1 MKVVEYSTIDL
12 RGSNGAR
19 YTIDAYVA
27 AGDGETTFL
36 RLRDGRNLTVPTSAI
51 QRIRHADSASP
62 PSVIPAAPGKNNDEY
77 AQRIKEF
84 ERSIADWPGTPTG
97 DSTPTDWDLT
107 NRIEWLRLRLDDLS
121 QAPMNAKLLG
131 DVQRVDRLCEH
142 LLARLAEPK
151 FTEAKRIR
159 NSYLPGLKSANYRG
173 KNRLTQVLRRC
184 VAALRDAEL
193 EDWRRFSD
201 RFVAHPHI
209 QSQQRLTIHVDSNGE
224 FQLPI
229 RVALTGSEVDATDVR
244 VVLDQYRGVEVVGQL
259 PTIGKLLPGSAK
271 TVQVR
276 LLDRRRQGASDTVRL
291 RAHLSYVGPN
301 NETLTSAHQK
311 MSIDLRARAAFQ
323 EIPNPFRD
331 YASGVPVDDPQ
342 MFFGRE
348 SLISDIVTHLT
359 QRPVGRCY
367 GLYGQKRSGK
377 SSVTGQ
383 VRAAI
388 FGDDAIVCQ
397 LSMGTIDRSAIT
409 ESFVAET
416 LDQLREQLASR
427 LSRDTFAN
435 LLTRWPDQRE
445 LSAGPLAGF
454 RRAVN
459 VTRALLRK
467 DGRKEPRVIL
477 IVDEFTYLYELLRR
491 DHVAEADQHQ
501 LRDFMR
507 QWKGWLEAKLFS
519 ALVVGQDTMPAFL
532 NAFANEFSV
541 MHTERLD
548 YLLPH
553 ETEALAERPIRKDD
567 GTSRFTGYAL
577 ASIHE
582 YTGGHPF
589 FSQILCDRIVTV
601 ANEQKRTDISE
612 VDVDAAV
619 ETLISGSREIGVHR
633 FDCLLSAD
641 NTGILLHQTS
651 DDPYPADN
659 DVARDVMQRI
669 ALVSGP
675 QNKPISRDAL
685 ELSSLEELVFDD
697 LCRRNVLT
705 IKDGRYQIRVLLF
718 SEYVRRTIRG

>member
-1 MKVVEYSTIDL
+1 MTEYDTIEL

-19 YTIDAYVA
+19 YTIDACVM
-27 AGDGETTFL
+27 AGNSESTSL
-36 RLRDGRNLTVPTSAI
+36 KLRDGRNLTVPTSAI
-51 QRIRHADSASP
+51 QGVRRTDSPLRGVGEPVQRKPDEHAY
-62 PSVIPAAPGKNNDEY
+62 V
-77 AQRIKEF
+77 QRVKEF
-84 ERSIADWPGTPTG
+84 ETALGDWPKSSSA
-97 DSTPTDWDLT
+97 DSTPEDWDLT
-107 NRIEWLRLRLDDLS
+107 SRIEWLRLRLDDLS
-121 QAPMNAKLLG
+121 QAPLSDKLAG
-131 DVQRVDRLCEH
+131 DVQRVDQLSE
-142 LLARLAEPK
+142 LLLERLAEPK
-151 FTEAKRIR
+151 FPEAKTLRG
-159 NSYLPGLKSANYRG
+159 SYLPKLKSANYPG
-173 KNRLTQVLRRC
+173 KSRLAALLRRC
-184 VAALRDAEL
+184 VAGLRDAEL
-193 EDWRRFSD
+193 EDWRRFSE

-209 QSQQRLTIHVDSNGE
+209 QSQQKLTIHVDSNGE

-229 RVALTGSEVDATDVR
+229 RVALTGTEADATDVR

-259 PTIGKLLPGSAK
+259 PTIAKLLPGSVK

-301 NETLTSAHQK
+301 NETIVSAHQK
-311 MSIDLRARAAFQ
+311 LSIELRARAAFQ

-331 YASGVPVDDPQ
+331 YASGVPVDDPR

-348 SLISDIVTHLT
+348 SLISDIVSHLT
-359 QRPVGRCY
+359 ERPVGRCY

-388 FGDDAIVCQ
+388 PSDDAIVCQ

-409 ESFVAET
+409 ASFVTEV
-416 LDQLREQLASR
+416 LDQLREQLAPR
-427 LSRDTFAN
+427 LGPDTFAN

-445 LSAGPLAGF
+445 LTAGPLAGF
-454 RRAVN
+454 RKAVN
-459 VTRALLRK
+459 ATRALLRK
-467 DGRKEPRVIL
+467 DGQREPRVIL

-491 DHVAEADQHQ
+491 DHVAAADQHQ

-548 YLLPH
+548 YLLPP
-553 ETEALAERPIRKDD
+553 ETEALADRPIRKDD

-589 FSQILCDRIVTV
+589 FSQILCDRVVTV
-601 ANEQKRTDISE
+601 ANEHRRTDISE
-612 VDVDAAV
+612 VDVDEAV

-641 NTGILLHQTS
+641 NTGILLDQTFE
-651 DDPYPADN
+651 DAHPADS
-659 DVARDVMQRI
+659 DTAREVMQRL

-675 QNKPISRDAL
+675 QNKPIDRDAL
-685 ELSSLEELVFDD
+685 KLSSLEQLVFDD
-697 LCRRNVLT
+697 LCRRNVLRA
-705 IKDGRYQIRVLLF
+705 KDGRYQIRVLLF
-718 SEYVRRTIRG
+718 SEYVRRTVRG